1 MTESTTSEN
10 QPQWKALDALQRR
23 VLGVL
28 VEKAKT
34 TPEGYPMT
42 VNAIKTGCNQ
52 KSNRAPQMD
61 LDADDVQA
69 TLDELR
75 DMGVVVEIQGD
86 GRTYKYRH
94 KAYEWLGVEK
104 TELAIMTEL
113 LLRGE
118 QTVGELR
125 ARAAR
130 MEPIDGLGELMPI
143 LNGLIKRNLV
153 VSLTPEGRGQIVTHG
168 LYLDHE
174 KPDAATI
181 ARMTS
186 VAAASMKPG
195 SSSTSGASL
204 MRAELDELK
213 SVVDELVRRVE
224 ELENKSE

>member
-42 VNAIKTGCNQ
+42 VNAIKTACNQ
-52 KSNRAPQMD
+52 KSNRSPQMD

-86 GRTYKYRH
+86 GRTCKYRH
-94 KAYEWLGVEK
+94 KAYEWLGVNK

-130 MEPIDGLGELMPI
+130 MEPIEGLGELMPI
-143 LNGLIKRNLV
+143 LHGLIKRKLV

-174 KPDAATI
+174 KPDAASV
-181 ARMTS
+181 ARMTAES
-186 VAAASMKPG
+186 TGSGKLASSSGSG
-195 SSSTSGASL
+195 SSS

-213 SVVDELVRRVE
+213 SIVDELVRRVD
-224 ELENKSE
+224 ELENKSG